1 MNQNAGKKELPMEAR
16 LLLAFLLMGLVLF
29 LTPYF
34 DKPPAPPPTAPK
46 TNPAAAQTAP
56 AAPAKP
62 ASKPAEQAAPLP
74 IPGSVH
80 ADTEQTAYIDTK
92 LYRVEFSNR
101 GAVVRSWVL
110 KAYKDRFGK
119 PLELVNAKAIP
130 NVGAPFSLYFP
141 KQKPATDPNQTLYV
155 LKRAPDNLGLD
166 FEFSDGRTAVRK
178 SIHFRPDSYLS
189 DVSVEVLDSGAA
201 IPHLIEWRGGF
212 GDAAVV
218 NAASAQHTLYYDLS
232 ANKLVVKNSKD
243 AKNGPVSASG
253 SYSFA
258 GIEDTYFASVFM
270 PRNNVPVELV
280 TFSDTVASTV
290 SDKAEPY
297 IGTGVGGDALNRFS
311 LFVGPKDLDILRRV
325 DPKLEQ
331 MVDWGWFG
339 ILAKPLFLIL
349 NWTNDHLVR
358 NYGWSIVLVTIAIN
372 MVLLPLKLTSM
383 KSARKMQV
391 LQPQIQAINAK
402 YKSMSMRDPR
412 RAEQN
417 QEIMELYKKHGAN
430 PLGGCLPMALQIPFF
445 FAFYKVLTVA
455 IEMRGASWLWVPD
468 LSQPETLPIRILP
481 IILIVTQFIS
491 QKMTPATG
499 MDPSQQKVMMIM
511 PLALG
516 FMFYYQSAGLV
527 LYWLTG
533 NIVAIVQQWFTNRST
548 PAPVVE
554 VKAAPVKKSSRN

>member
-1 MNQNAGKKELPMEAR
+1 MDQNPGKKDFSMEAR

-34 DKPPAPPPTAPK
+34 YKPPAPPPAAPK
-46 TNPAAAQTAP
+46 APPPAAQTTPGALV
-56 AAPAKP
+56 KP
-62 ASKPAEQAAPLP
+62 PPPPVKQAAPVQ
-74 IPGSVH
+74 IPGGIH
-80 ADTEQTAYIDTK
+80 AGAEETISIDTK
-92 LYRVEFSNR
+92 LYRVEFSNK

-119 PLELVNAKAIP
+119 PLELVNSKAIP
-130 NVGAPFSLYFP
+130 NTGAPFSLYFP
-141 KQKPATDPNQTLYV
+141 KQKPATDPNQV
-155 LKRAPDNLGLD
+155 LFAAKHTPDRLGVD
-166 FEFSDGRTAVRK
+166 FEYSDGRTAVRK
-178 SIHFRPDSYLS
+178 SFHFRDNSYLS

-201 IPHLIEWRGGF
+201 IPNMIEWRGGF

-218 NAASAQHTLYYDLS
+218 NAASTEHTLYYDLS
-232 ANKLVVKNSKD
+232 ANKLVVKSAKD

-258 GIEDTYFASVFM
+258 GVEDTFFASVFL
-270 PRNNVPVELV
+270 PRNNASVELV
-280 TFSDTVASTV
+280 TFSDTVATTV
-290 SDKAEPY
+290 SDTTAAHV
-297 IGTGVGGDALNRFS
+297 GAGVGGDSLNHFA
-311 LFVGPKDLDILRRV
+311 LFVGPKDIDILRRV

-339 ILAKPLFLIL
+339 FLGKPLFLIL
-349 NWTNDHLVR
+349 NWTNDHLMH

-372 MVLLPLKLTSM
+372 MLLLPLKFTSM
-383 KSARKMQV
+383 KSARKMQI

-412 RAEQN
+412 RSEQN

-430 PLGGCLPMALQIPFF
+430 PLGGCLPMVLQIPFF

-455 IEMRGASWLWVPD
+455 IEMRGASWLWVAD

-481 IILIVTQFIS
+481 VVLIVTQFIS
-491 QKMTPATG
+491 QRMTPATG

-516 FMFYYQSAGLV
+516 FMFYYQSSGLV

-554 VKAAPVKKSSRN
+554 TKAAPVKKSSRN